1 MGVTGQKKK
10 SLSLVFSTLRTL
22 WVSCVEWLERTRKYC
37 THLFKSVQ
45 HVTTNEGA
53 PIGSHII
60 RISLPVALG
69 TLHWEM
75 LIRP

>member
-1 MGVTGQKKK
+1 M
-10 SLSLVFSTLRTL
+10 
-22 WVSCVEWLERTRKYC
+22 EWLERTRKYC

-45 HVTTNEGA
+45 HVTTNEGT